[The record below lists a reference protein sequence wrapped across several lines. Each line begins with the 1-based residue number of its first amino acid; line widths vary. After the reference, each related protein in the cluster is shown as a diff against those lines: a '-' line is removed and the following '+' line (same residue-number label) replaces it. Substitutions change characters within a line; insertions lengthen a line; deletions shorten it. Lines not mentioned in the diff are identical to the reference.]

1 MSRFP
6 FSRAFLAAL
15 LALVPTPSLGP
26 RSVTAQEAADATTPE
41 AFAEA
46 FVSAVR
52 AWDVERWAGLVT
64 EDVVMMAP
72 SGRVVEGRD
81 AFRELWTRTFEGRTG
96 VNPLKVEVRGSMVE
110 GDLAVVRADYG
121 PEGRDPVGQYVW
133 TLVRSDEGDWRLR
146 WWIFNRKD
154 GTA

>member
-1 MSRFP
+1 MIRWSNLTIGF
-6 FSRAFLAAL
+6 AVV
-15 LALVPTPSLGP
+15 ALVLASFSAPAPAA
-26 RSVTAQEAADATTPE
+26 AQQDPAPE
-41 AFAEA
+41 IAESFAES

-52 AWDVERWAGLVT
+52 VWDVERWAELVT

-81 AFRELWTRTFEGRTG
+81 AFRELWSRTFEGRTG
-96 VNPLKVEVRGSMVE
+96 VNPLQVEIRGSIVE

-133 TLVRSDEGDWRLR
+133 TLVRSDEGDWKLE
-146 WWIFNRKD
+146 WWIFNRKPAD
-154 GTA
+154 A